1 MHYLCLY
8 ICPSSTST
16 TPPVLNHPN
25 ATTNQCV
32 LQLLYLCESKQSR
45 LVSLFVQY
53 YTEILIYLSLLTEYS
68 PWRTLSIYCGDTNAV
83 VVWWE
88 DHAYVFVRHPASLS
102 PQHET
107 AVITALVRASPQTCI
122 MDISNT
128 ATSNDL
134 YQVNSDTK
142 CYRGLCIFLSLVF
155 NSSRKLMRFCVW
167 L

>member
-1 MHYLCLY
+1 MQRP
-8 ICPSSTST
+8 IN
-16 TPPVLNHPN
+16 V
-25 ATTNQCV
+25 
-32 LQLLYLCESKQSR
+32 
-45 LVSLFVQY
+45 Y
-53 YTEILIYLSLLTEYS
+53 YNC
-68 PWRTLSIYCGDTNAV
+68 SIYANQNSLAWLVCLCNIIQKYWFICHCLQNILLDAPYLFIVETQMQWW
-83 VVWWE
+83 VWWE

-107 AVITALVRASPQTCI
+107 AVITALVMASPQTCI